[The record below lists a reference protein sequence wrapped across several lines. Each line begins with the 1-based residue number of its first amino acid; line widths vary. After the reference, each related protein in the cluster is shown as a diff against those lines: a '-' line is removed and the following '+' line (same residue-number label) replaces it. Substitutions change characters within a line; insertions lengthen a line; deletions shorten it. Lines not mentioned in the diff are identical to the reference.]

1 MKKLALTL
9 MLLLLATGVV
19 FAKDFEVTKTA
30 GDYTVQIKMDKN
42 PPVVGNNR
50 MDIGVKTKTADV
62 SDATVI
68 VEYGMAAMPGMP
80 AMTYKANAEM
90 KNKGY
95 RAILNLSMSGSWSI
109 NVKITRAGKTQT
121 VKLNVDVQ

>member
-1 MKKLALTL
+1 MILF
-9 MLLLLATGVV
+9 LATGVV
-19 FAKDFEVTKTA
+19 FARDFEVSKTA
-30 GDYTVQIKMDKN
+30 GDYAVRIKMDKN

-50 MDIGVKTKTADV
+50 MDIGIKTKTADV
-62 SDATVI
+62 VDAAVL

-80 AMTYKANAEM
+80 SMTYKANAEM
-90 KNKGY
+90 KDKGY
-95 RAILNLSMSGSWSI
+95 RAVLNMSMSGSWFI